1 MLQIVVFLHQHCNI
15 KKQKIIP
22 KYNIIISPFQGLYYS
37 GDGDGGY
44 KRFTLSG
51 LECVLVIAH
60 LAIYV

>member
-51 LECVLVIAH
+51 LD
-60 LAIYV
+60 